1 MELFGYNIT
10 KRVGAKDIAKE
21 KEVVSFTPKPEDDGV
36 SSTVAAGGY
45 YGQYVD
51 LDGTAS
57 SNDRDLIIKYRE
69 ASQQPECDSAISD
82 IVDAAIASSSIGAP
96 AELILNKLDQPD
108 SIKKQISEEFDNV
121 LSLYKFNKTGE
132 NLFRKWYV
140 DGRIY
145 FHVIID
151 DKNPKR
157 GIIELRPVESLFMK
171 KIKEVKKVT
180 DAKTDVAVQKI
191 VNEYYV
197 YSEDYSG
204 SGAGV
209 QTKNSAVSG
218 VKISKEAII
227 NVSSGLLDATQKRV
241 VSYLHK
247 ALKPVN
253 QLRMMEDAL
262 VMYRVARAPERR
274 IFYIDVGNLPKGK
287 AEEYVQGIMNK
298 YRNKLVYDASTG
310 DIKDDRRHMSMLE
323 DFWLPRREG
332 GRGTEITTLP
342 GGENLGQIDDI
353 LFFQKKLYKTLNV
366 PVTRLDSDDSFNIGR
381 ASEIS
386 RDEVKFQKFVDR
398 IRKKFSTILL
408 EALRIQLILKGVISQ
423 NDWQEIAENIA
434 IDFVEDNYFAEL
446 KENEILK
453 ERIDMLDSLSDHIG
467 KFYSTKWIR
476 NNILRQTDEDIER
489 INVEIAEEEPEESDE
504 GGDEDEGKDEKDL
517 DLESV
522 QEPIENIMID
532 EESEKRAEELHEAQI
547 KMIDSMNKV
556 LVD

>member
-1 MELFGYNIT
+1 MELFGYQIT
-10 KRVGAKDIAKE
+10 KKVGSKELKKE
-21 KEVVSFTPKPEDDGV
+21 KEVVSFAPKPEDDGV

-69 ASQQPECDSAISD
+69 AAQQPECDSAISD
-82 IVDAAIASSSIGAP
+82 IVDAAIASANNGAP
-96 AELILNKLDQPD
+96 AELILNDLDQPD
-108 SIKKQISEEFDNV
+108 SIKKKIAEEFDNV

-151 DKNPKR
+151 EKNPKR
-157 GIIELRPVESLFMK
+157 GILELRPVESLFMK

-180 DAKTDVAVQKI
+180 DAKTDVATQKV

-209 QTKNSAVSG
+209 VGSGNQSSVSG

-253 QLRMMEDAL
+253 QLRMMEDSL
-262 VMYRVARAPERR
+262 VMYRYSRAPERR

-298 YRNKLVYDASTG
+298 YRNKLVYDAQTG

-366 PVTRLDSDDSFNIGR
+366 PITRLDSEDSFNLGR

-386 RDEVKFQKFVDR
+386 RDEVKFQKFIDR
-398 IRKKFSTILL
+398 IRKKFSNILI
-408 EALRIQLILKGVISQ
+408 EALRIQLILKGIISQ
-423 NDWQEIAENIA
+423 SEWEEIVEDIS
-434 IDFVEDNYFAEL
+434 IDFLEDNYFAEL

-476 NNILRQTDEDIER
+476 NNILRQTDEDIDR
-489 INVEIAEEEPEESDE
+489 INKEISSEGDDREDGDIDIESIEKITQLDNIEEEDNAVR
-504 GGDEDEGKDEKDL
+504 K
-517 DLESV
+517 
-522 QEPIENIMID
+522 
-532 EESEKRAEELHEAQI
+532 AELHEAQL
-547 KMIDSMNKV
+547 KRTSSSSCEQFNS
-556 LVD
+556 

>member
-1 MELFGYNIT
+1 MELFGYQIT
-10 KRVGAKDIAKE
+10 KKVASKEVKKE
-21 KEVVSFTPKPEDDGV
+21 KEVISFAPKPEDDGV
-36 SSTVAAGGY
+36 SATVAAGGY

-69 ASQQPECDSAISD
+69 AAQQPECDSAISD
-82 IVDAAIASSSIGAP
+82 IVDAAIASSNNGAP
-96 AELILNKLDQPD
+96 ADLVLNDLEQPD
-108 SIKKQISEEFDNV
+108 SIKKKIAEEFNNV

-140 DGRIY
+140 DGRVY

-151 DKNPKR
+151 EKNPKR
-157 GIIELRPVESLFMK
+157 GILELRPIESLFMK

-180 DAKTDVAVQKI
+180 DAKTDVAIQKV

-209 QTKNSAVSG
+209 VGSGNQSSVSG

-253 QLRMMEDAL
+253 QLRMMEDSL
-262 VMYRVARAPERR
+262 VMYRYSRAPERR

-298 YRNKLVYDASTG
+298 YRNKLVYDAQTG

-366 PVTRLDSDDSFNIGR
+366 PITRLDSEDSFNLGR

-386 RDEVKFQKFVDR
+386 RDEVKFQKFIDR
-398 IRKKFSTILL
+398 IRKKFSTILI
-408 EALRIQLILKGVISQ
+408 EALRIQLILKGIISQ
-423 NDWQEIAENIA
+423 NEWEEVAEDISIN
-434 IDFVEDNYFAEL
+434 FLEDNYFAEL

-476 NNILRQTDEDIER
+476 NTILRQTDEDIDR
-489 INVEIAEEEPEESDE
+489 INKEISSEGDDVDDDEE
-504 GGDEDEGKDEKDL
+504 DL
-517 DLESV
+517 DLDLDVESTKIPT
-522 QEPIENIMID
+522 QPDSIEED
-532 EESEKRAEELHEAQI
+532 SAARKAELHEAQL
-547 KMIDSMNKV
+547 KMIDSMSKI
-556 LVD
+556 LDD

>member
-1 MELFGYNIT
+1 MELFGYQIT
-10 KRVGAKDIAKE
+10 KKVGSKELKKE
-21 KEVVSFTPKPEDDGV
+21 KEVVSFAPKPEDDGV

-69 ASQQPECDSAISD
+69 AAQQPECDSAISD
-82 IVDAAIASSSIGAP
+82 IVDAAIASANNGAP
-96 AELILNKLDQPD
+96 AELILNDLDQPD
-108 SIKKQISEEFDNV
+108 SIKKKIAEEFNSV

-132 NLFRKWYV
+132 NLFRKWYI
-140 DGRIY
+140 DGRVY

-151 DKNPKR
+151 EKNPKR
-157 GIIELRPVESLFMK
+157 GILELRPIESLFMK

-180 DAKTDVAVQKI
+180 DTKTDVAIQKV

-209 QTKNSAVSG
+209 VGSGSQGSVSG

-227 NVSSGLLDATQKRV
+227 NVTSGLLDATQKRV

-253 QLRMMEDAL
+253 QLRMMEDSL
-262 VMYRVARAPERR
+262 VMYRYSRAPERR

-298 YRNKLVYDASTG
+298 YRNKLVYDAQTG

-366 PVTRLDSDDSFNIGR
+366 PITRLDSEDSFNLGR

-386 RDEVKFQKFVDR
+386 RDEVKFQKFIDR
-398 IRKKFSTILL
+398 IRKKFSNILI
-408 EALRIQLILKGVISQ
+408 EALRIQLILKGIISQ
-423 NDWQEIAENIA
+423 SEWEEIVEDIS
-434 IDFVEDNYFAEL
+434 IDFLEDNYFAEL

-476 NNILRQTDEDIER
+476 NNILRQTDEDIDR
-489 INVEIAEEEPEESDE
+489 INKEISSEGDDREDGDIDIESIEKITQLDNIEEEDNAVR
-504 GGDEDEGKDEKDL
+504 K
-517 DLESV
+517 
-522 QEPIENIMID
+522 
-532 EESEKRAEELHEAQI
+532 AELHEAQL
-547 KMIDSMNKV
+547 KRTSSSSCEQFNS
-556 LVD
+556 

>member
-96 AELILNKLDQPD
+96 AELILSKLDQPD
-108 SIKKQISEEFDNV
+108 SIKKQISEEFSNV

-423 NDWQEIAENIA
+423 NDWQDIAENIA

-489 INVEIAEEEPEESDE
+489 INVEISDEGEESDE

-547 KMIDSMNKV
+547 KMIDSMSKV

>member
-171 KIKEVKKVT
+171 KIKELQMRKLMS
-180 DAKTDVAVQKI
+180 Q
-191 VNEYYV
+191 
-197 YSEDYSG
+197 S
-204 SGAGV
+204 
-209 QTKNSAVSG
+209 
-218 VKISKEAII
+218 
-227 NVSSGLLDATQKRV
+227 
-241 VSYLHK
+241 
-247 ALKPVN
+247 
-253 QLRMMEDAL
+253 
-262 VMYRVARAPERR
+262 RR
-274 IFYIDVGNLPKGK
+274 L
-287 AEEYVQGIMNK
+287 
-298 YRNKLVYDASTG
+298 
-310 DIKDDRRHMSMLE
+310 
-323 DFWLPRREG
+323 
-332 GRGTEITTLP
+332 
-342 GGENLGQIDDI
+342 
-353 LFFQKKLYKTLNV
+353 
-366 PVTRLDSDDSFNIGR
+366 
-381 ASEIS
+381 
-386 RDEVKFQKFVDR
+386 
-398 IRKKFSTILL
+398 
-408 EALRIQLILKGVISQ
+408 
-423 NDWQEIAENIA
+423 
-434 IDFVEDNYFAEL
+434 
-446 KENEILK
+446 
-453 ERIDMLDSLSDHIG
+453 
-467 KFYSTKWIR
+467 
-476 NNILRQTDEDIER
+476 
-489 INVEIAEEEPEESDE
+489 
-504 GGDEDEGKDEKDL
+504 
-517 DLESV
+517 
-522 QEPIENIMID
+522 
-532 EESEKRAEELHEAQI
+532 
-547 KMIDSMNKV
+547 
-556 LVD
+556 

>member
-10 KRVGAKDIAKE
+10 KKVGTKDIAKE

-108 SIKKQISEEFDNV
+108 SIKKQISEEFSNV

-180 DAKTDVAVQKI
+180 DAKTDIAVQKI

-227 NVSSGLLDATQKRV
+227 NVSSGLLDSTHKRV

-423 NDWQEIAENIA
+423 NDWQDIAENIA

-489 INVEIAEEEPEESDE
+489 INVEISDEGEESDE

-547 KMIDSMNKV
+547 KMIDSMSKV

>member
-1 MELFGYNIT
+1 MELFGYQIT
-10 KRVGAKDIAKE
+10 KRVSSKEDKKE
-21 KEVVSFTPKPEDDGV
+21 KDVISFAPKPEDDGV
-36 SSTVAAGGY
+36 SATVAAGGY
-45 YGQYVD
+45 YGQYID

-57 SNDRDLIIKYRE
+57 SNDRDLVIKYRE
-69 ASQQPECDSAISD
+69 AAQQPECDSAVSD
-82 IVDAAIASSSIGAP
+82 IVDAAIASATNGAP
-96 AELILNKLDQPD
+96 AEIILNELEQPD
-108 SIKKQISEEFDNV
+108 SIKKKISEEFDNI
-121 LSLYKFNKTGE
+121 LSLYKFNKNGE
-132 NLFRKWYV
+132 TMFRKWYV

-151 DKNPKR
+151 EKNPKR
-157 GIIELRPVESLFMK
+157 GIVELRPIESLFMK
-171 KIKEVKKVT
+171 KVKEVKKVT
-180 DAKTDVAVQKI
+180 DAKTNITTQKI

-209 QTKNSAVSG
+209 VGSGNQNTSISG

-227 NVSSGLLDATQKRV
+227 NVTSGLLDATQKRV

-253 QLRMMEDAL
+253 QLRMMEDSL
-262 VMYRVARAPERR
+262 VMYRYSRAPERR

-298 YRNKLVYDASTG
+298 YRNKLVYDAQTG

-366 PVTRLDSDDSFNIGR
+366 PISRLEADDSFNLGR

-398 IRKKFSTILL
+398 IRKKFSNILI
-408 EALRIQLILKGVISQ
+408 EALRIQLILKGIISES
-423 NDWQEIAENIA
+423 DWEKIAENIS
-434 IDFVEDNYFAEL
+434 IDFIEDNYFSEL

-453 ERIDMLDSLSDHIG
+453 ERIDMLGTLNEYVG

-476 NNILRQTDEDIER
+476 NNILRQSDDDIER
-489 INVEIAEEEPEESDE
+489 IDKEIADE
-504 GGDEDEGKDEKDL
+504 GSDIEGEEGEGDL
-517 DLESV
+517 DS
-522 QEPIENIMID
+522 
-532 EESEKRAEELHEAQI
+532 EEI
-547 KMIDSMNKV
+547 
-556 LVD
+556 

>member
-1 MELFGYNIT
+1 MELFGYQIT
-10 KRVGAKDIAKE
+10 KKVASKEVKKE
-21 KEVVSFTPKPEDDGV
+21 KEVISFAPKPEDDGV
-36 SSTVAAGGY
+36 SATVAAGGY

-69 ASQQPECDSAISD
+69 AAQQPECDSAISD
-82 IVDAAIASSSIGAP
+82 IVDAAIASSNNGAP
-96 AELILNKLDQPD
+96 ADLVLNDLEQPD
-108 SIKKQISEEFDNV
+108 SIKKKIAEEFNNV

-140 DGRIY
+140 DGRVY

-151 DKNPKR
+151 EKNPKR
-157 GIIELRPVESLFMK
+157 GILELRPIESLFMK

-180 DAKTDVAVQKI
+180 DAKTDVAIQKV

-209 QTKNSAVSG
+209 VGSGNQSSVSG

-253 QLRMMEDAL
+253 QLRMMEDSL
-262 VMYRVARAPERR
+262 VMYRYSRAPERR

-298 YRNKLVYDASTG
+298 YRNKLVYDAQTG

-366 PVTRLDSDDSFNIGR
+366 PITRLDSEDSFNLGR

-386 RDEVKFQKFVDR
+386 RDEVKFQKFIDR
-398 IRKKFSTILL
+398 IRKKFSTILI
-408 EALRIQLILKGVISQ
+408 EALRIQLILKGIISQ
-423 NDWQEIAENIA
+423 NEWEEVAEDISIN
-434 IDFVEDNYFAEL
+434 FLEDNYFAEL

-476 NNILRQTDEDIER
+476 NTILRQTDEDIDR
-489 INVEIAEEEPEESDE
+489 INKEISSEGDDVDDDEE
-504 GGDEDEGKDEKDL
+504 DL
-517 DLESV
+517 DLDVESTKIPT
-522 QEPIENIMID
+522 QPDSIEED
-532 EESEKRAEELHEAQI
+532 SAARKAELHEAQL
-547 KMIDSMNKV
+547 KMIDSMSKI
-556 LVD
+556 LDD

>member
-1 MELFGYNIT
+1 MELFGFNIT
-10 KRVGAKDIAKE
+10 KKVGSKE
-21 KEVVSFTPKPEDDGV
+21 LKKERDVVSFAPKPEDDGV

-69 ASQQPECDSAISD
+69 AAQQPECDSAISD
-82 IVDAAIASSSIGAP
+82 IVDAAIASSSVGAP
-96 AELILNKLDQPD
+96 AQLDLTELEQPNN
-108 SIKKQISEEFDNV
+108 IKKQISEEFENV

-157 GIIELRPVESLFMK
+157 GIIELRPIESLFMK
-171 KIKEVKKVT
+171 KIKEVLKVT
-180 DAKTDVAVQKI
+180 DPKSDIAVQK
-191 VNEYYV
+191 VVSEYYV

-204 SGAGV
+204 SAAGV
-209 QTKNSAVSG
+209 SSKNSSISG
-218 VKISKEAII
+218 VKISTEAII
-227 NVSSGLLDATQKRV
+227 NVTSGLLDSTQKRV

-253 QLRMMEDAL
+253 QLRMMEDSL

-353 LFFQKKLYKTLNV
+353 IFFQKKLYKTLNV
-366 PVTRLDSDDSFNIGR
+366 PISRLDSDDSFNIGR

-423 NDWQEIAENIA
+423 SDWEEISENIS
-434 IDFVEDNYFAEL
+434 IDFIEDNYFSEL

-453 ERIDMLDSLSDHIG
+453 ERIDMLEALSEHVG

-489 INVEIAEEEPEESDE
+489 INAEIAEEEPEES
-504 GGDEDEGKDEKDL
+504 
-517 DLESV
+517 
-522 QEPIENIMID
+522 
-532 EESEKRAEELHEAQI
+532 EESEEGEDVETESTEKNI
-547 KMIDSMNKV
+547 KYN
-556 LVD
+556 

>member
-1 MELFGYNIT
+1 MELFGYQIT
-10 KRVGAKDIAKE
+10 KKVASKEAKKE
-21 KEVVSFTPKPEDDGV
+21 KEVISFAPKPEDDGV
-36 SSTVAAGGY
+36 SATVAAGGY

-69 ASQQPECDSAISD
+69 AAQQPECDSAISD
-82 IVDAAIASSSIGAP
+82 IVDAAIASSNNGAP
-96 AELILNKLDQPD
+96 ADLVLNDLEQPD
-108 SIKKQISEEFDNV
+108 SIKKKIAEEFNNV

-140 DGRIY
+140 DGRVY

-151 DKNPKR
+151 EKNPKR
-157 GIIELRPVESLFMK
+157 GILELRPIESLFMK

-180 DAKTDVAVQKI
+180 DAKTDVAIQKV

-209 QTKNSAVSG
+209 VGSGNQSSVSG

-253 QLRMMEDAL
+253 QLRMMEDSL
-262 VMYRVARAPERR
+262 VMYRYSRAPERR

-298 YRNKLVYDASTG
+298 YRNKLVYDAQTG

-366 PVTRLDSDDSFNIGR
+366 PITRLDSEDSFNLGR

-386 RDEVKFQKFVDR
+386 RDEVKFQKFIDR
-398 IRKKFSTILL
+398 IRKKFSTILI
-408 EALRIQLILKGVISQ
+408 EALRIQLILKGIISQ
-423 NDWQEIAENIA
+423 NEWEEVAEDISIN
-434 IDFVEDNYFAEL
+434 FLEDNYFAEL

-476 NNILRQTDEDIER
+476 NTILRQTDEDIDR
-489 INVEIAEEEPEESDE
+489 INKEISSEGDDVDDDEE
-504 GGDEDEGKDEKDL
+504 DL
-517 DLESV
+517 DLDLDVESTKIPT
-522 QEPIENIMID
+522 QPDSIEED
-532 EESEKRAEELHEAQI
+532 SAARKAELHEAQL
-547 KMIDSMNKV
+547 KMIDSMSKI
-556 LVD
+556 LDD

>member
-423 NDWQEIAENIA
+423 NDWQDIAENIA

-489 INVEIAEEEPEESDE
+489 INVEISDE

-547 KMIDSMNKV
+547 KMIDSMSKV

>member
-10 KRVGAKDIAKE
+10 KKVGTKDIAKE

-108 SIKKQISEEFDNV
+108 SIKKQISEEFSSV

-180 DAKTDVAVQKI
+180 DAKTDIAVQKI

-227 NVSSGLLDATQKRV
+227 NVSSGLLDSTQKRV

-298 YRNKLVYDASTG
+298 YRNKIVYDASTG

-423 NDWQEIAENIA
+423 NDWQDIAENIA

-489 INVEIAEEEPEESDE
+489 INVEISDEGEESDE

-547 KMIDSMNKV
+547 KMIDSMSKV